1 MNTFET
7 KGRIESLSKEVDKEE
22 ANGNFIFYLFIFF
35 IMQHFIFFKNYLHGI
50 HFHIRN
56 SQWENNNLSLIILY
70 LWTDYFRARKIN
82 TFED

>member
-1 MNTFET
+1 
-7 KGRIESLSKEVDKEE
+7 
-22 ANGNFIFYLFIFF
+22 
-35 IMQHFIFFKNYLHGI
+35 MQHFIFLKNYLHGI

-70 LWTDYFRARKIN
+70 LWTDYFRTSKIN